1 MITLGV
7 IADTHVP
14 DRARRLHPEVLQ
26 VFEKAQ
32 VSEILHAGD
41 LSSARIL
48 DQLAEIAPVRA
59 VRGNRDIFV
68 RGLPLQLRLQYEQV
82 TIGMTH
88 GHGNWR
94 KYLVEKFRYL
104 VNGPTRFS
112 YFENLAVGIFPDTEV
127 VIFGHN
133 HAPVNKRRGQQLIF
147 NPGSPTTKPPF
158 LPNSRFTVGLL
169 HIDGKK
175 VRGEIIP
182 LTDLTL

>member
-59 VRGNRDIFV
+59 VRGNRDMFV

-94 KYLVEKFRYL
+94 KYLKEKYL
-104 VNGPTRFS
+104 YLIEGPTRFS
-112 YFENLAVGIFPDTEV
+112 YFENLVIEIFPDTDV
-127 VIFGHN
+127 IIFGHS
-133 HAPVNKRRGQQLIF
+133 HAPLNKLFDRQLLF
-147 NPGSPTTKPPF
+147 NPGSPAIKHIF
-158 LPNSRFTVGLL
+158 IPNSRQTVGLL
-169 HIDGKK
+169 HINGKK